1 MPANLTI
8 FIGSVAAGA
17 AAPITPVA
25 RPVYLTPSRKDG
37 TFLLGGKWLPWD
49 INVGSDPGYRD
60 CWRAET
66 NGLGY
71 ATFTNVPFTD
81 TEMHRPKGPSGSPIG
96 PEIEWNLI
104 NPWGSNGTV
113 VYSGKLLSTMVL
125 PTPVSVPD
133 DLITLAT
140 DAWRVS
146 GASYLAIPIGGKA
159 QLGELTF
166 PVGVTTMV
174 ITFIPTYTAP
184 PAVIVSN
191 EYDKDGNFSAAGL
204 AQDATGARIINTTQ
218 ATIQVA
224 AGLASDV
231 VVPYLV
237 SGS

>member
-8 FIGSVAAGA
+8 FIGSVAGGA
-17 AAPITPVA
+17 AAPITPTD

-37 TFLLGGKWLPWD
+37 TFLIGGKWLPWD
-49 INVGSDPGYRD
+49 LNVGSDPGYRD
-60 CWRAET
+60 CWRATT
-66 NGLGY
+66 NGFGY

-81 TEMHRPKGPSGSPIG
+81 TEMHRPNGPSGSPIG

-125 PTPVSVPD
+125 PTPVNVPD
-133 DLITLAT
+133 DVIVLAT
-140 DAWRVS
+140 NAWRVS
-146 GASYLAIPIGGKA
+146 GSSYLAIPIGGKA
-159 QLGELTF
+159 QFGELTF

-184 PAVIVSN
+184 PSVIVGQ
-191 EYDKDGNFSAAGL
+191 EYDKDGNHSAAGV
-204 AQDATGARIINTTQ
+204 AQDNTGARIISTTQ
-218 ATIQVA
+218 ATIQIA

-231 VVPYLV
+231 VIPYLV
-237 SGS
+237 NGS